1 MVSAFVGVTEFEAGI
16 TALVTMT
23 MTVKAA
29 VYGLFL
35 PIAIALMVL

>member
-23 MTVKAA
+23 VKAA